1 MLEACPEKPDVE
13 GRIDNGNVVMAYADA
28 VRLSEWISKYQIC
41 SESNRIRLQAHVEKL
56 ENRLEALR
64 D

>member
-1 MLEACPEKPDVE
+1 VLEACPEKPEVE
-13 GRIDNGNVVMAYADA
+13 GKIVDGNVVVSFDDA
-28 VRLSEWISKYQIC
+28 VRLRDWIAKYQIC
-41 SESNRIRLQAHVEKL
+41 SESNRIRLQAQVEKL